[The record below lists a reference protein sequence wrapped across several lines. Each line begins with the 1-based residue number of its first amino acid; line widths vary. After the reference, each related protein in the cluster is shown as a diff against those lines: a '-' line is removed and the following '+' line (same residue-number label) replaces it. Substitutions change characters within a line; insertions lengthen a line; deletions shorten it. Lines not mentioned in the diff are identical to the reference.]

1 MFSYLNAPRCT
12 TTAQQVRLYVYTGR
26 GGVFVDHRPPREPGD
41 PLHLQTYNNIQ
52 LHRWNF
58 TSVQTFH
65 THTPCRPQ
73 GVFGA
78 KEVKVR
84 MKGEWG
90 WDESEGE
97 MKKYL
102 TGTWGG
108 ERKRR
113 GEEQT
118 PTPTHLARSGETLK
132 GIEKRKAEADRHG
145 TRPAEG
151 GKEGSAW
158 TNLTQRN
165 LRPPI
170 GTHRTQP
177 PNLPGEGRTHE
188 IGDHMGN

>member
-1 MFSYLNAPRCT
+1 MRPG
-12 TTAQQVRLYVYTGR
+12 AQQVRLHGSR
-26 GGVFVDHRPPREPGD
+26 GGVFVDHRPPRDPGD
-41 PLHLQTYNNIQ
+41 PLHLQNYYLIYSSTVEILRLY
-52 LHRWNF
+52 RRF
-58 TSVQTFH
+58 TH
-65 THTPCRPQ
+65 THPAVRR
-73 GVFGA
+73 VFLVQKRWRWGW
-78 KEVKVR
+78 R
-84 MKGEWG
+84 GEWG

-102 TGTWGG
+102 TGTGG

-132 GIEKRKAEADRHG
+132 GQEKRKAEADRHG

-151 GKEGSAW
+151 EKDGSAW

-170 GTHRTQP
+170 GTHRTQLTWGGKNAWNSG
-177 PNLPGEGRTHE
+177 PNGELVEEERW
-188 IGDHMGN
+188 NNNS